1 MNMHLAAK
9 RAGTIASAALLIALG
24 AGGGIASA
32 DDTPTDTGV
41 VINSE
46 PPQETD
52 PADTDLVDVPADQ
65 VNVEPDIP
73 GSGSTGDGNH
83 PGAQRCEVERVY
95 TPTYKGGDHHKG
107 IGAPQANTN
116 NTSHTATS
124 TFTAEVSGTVGV
136 TYTGHLSVS
145 VEAMIGKIEAKWDL
159 SLSASM
165 TTKLGNAMSVPTP
178 AHTTTHASYGVYRVR
193 TQGTSY
199 VITENCKISSKSTVT
214 SYTPHY
220 VGWYIW
226 ESNA

>member
-1 MNMHLAAK
+1 M
-9 RAGTIASAALLIALG
+9 
-24 AGGGIASA
+24 
-32 DDTPTDTGV
+32 

-65 VNVEPDIP
+65 VTTEPDIP
-73 GSGSTGDGNH
+73 GGDSTGVGNSPDGR
-83 PGAQRCEVERVY
+83 RCEVSRVY

-107 IGAPQANTN
+107 VGAPNANAN
-116 NTSHTATS
+116 NTSHTAKS
-124 TFTAEVSGTVGV
+124 TFTAEVTGTVGV

-145 VEAMIGKIEAKWDL
+145 MEAMIGKVEAKWDL

-165 TTKLGNAMSVPTP
+165 TAKLGNSISVDTP
-178 AHTTTHASYGVYRVR
+178 AHKMTHATYGVYRVR

-199 VITENCKISSKSTVT
+199 VVAENCKITSKSTVT

>member
-1 MNMHLAAK
+1 MHLAVK
-9 RAGTIASAALLIALG
+9 RAGTITSAALLIALG
-24 AGGGIASA
+24 VGGGVASA
-32 DDTPTDTGV
+32 DDTPTDTNTV
-41 VINSE
+41 VNSE

-52 PADTDLVDVPADQ
+52 PADTGLVDVPTGQGDS
-65 VNVEPDIP
+65 EPDIP
-73 GSGSTGDGNH
+73 GSGSAGGGNQ

-107 IGAPQANTN
+107 VGAPQANTN
-116 NTSHTATS
+116 NTSHSATS

-136 TYTGHLSVS
+136 SYSGSLSVS
-145 VEAMIGKIEAKWDL
+145 ANAMIGKIEAKYDV

-165 TTKLGNAMSVPTP
+165 TAKLGNSMSISTP
-178 AHTTTHASYGVYRVR
+178 AHKITHASYGVYRLR

-199 VITENCKISSKSTVT
+199 VITENCKTTTKSTVT